1 MKTKLI
7 LTASLFLMNF
17 SMLQARPKGPTQQAA
32 TTQTAQQPVA
42 VQPSAQ
48 PQSANDQR
56 SGYVTNNSQHDL
68 YIEFNNDKN
77 LNFVAKRNSLAMPNA
92 TTVFTVYIKTDTNPV
107 DTFIPVIAKNTQT
120 TTSITSQTVP
130 ASYIVTEI
138 DGMWYVMQ
146 DQDAVM
152 HKVTLLH

>member
-7 LTASLFLMNF
+7 LTASLFLM
-17 SMLQARPKGPTQQAA
+17 SCAMLPARSKVPAQQAA
-32 TTQTAQQPVA
+32 TTQAAQQPVT

-48 PQSANDQR
+48 PQAVSYQR

-77 LNFVAKRNSLAMPNA
+77 LNFVAQRNSLAMPSP
-92 TTVFTVYIKTDTNPV
+92 TTIFTVYIKTNTNP
-107 DTFIPVIAKNTQT
+107 DAFIPVIAKNTQT
-120 TTSITSQTVP
+120 TTSIIGQTVS

-138 DGMWYVMQ
+138 DGMWRVMQ
-146 DQDAVM
+146 DQDAVT
-152 HKVTLLH
+152 HKITGGA